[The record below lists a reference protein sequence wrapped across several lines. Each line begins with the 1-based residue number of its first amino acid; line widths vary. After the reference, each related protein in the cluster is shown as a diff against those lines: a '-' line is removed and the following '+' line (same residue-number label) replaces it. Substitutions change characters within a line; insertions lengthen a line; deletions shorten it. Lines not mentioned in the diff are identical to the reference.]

1 MHEQARVAGP
11 GELLAFLLR
20 REAREH
26 GGLGRTRLVEGDDD
40 ALAGADQCAGAL
52 DHLAEHGGEVKG
64 GVVGL
69 RQGSSRSVW
78 SPIELRRALRRREL
92 TVQF

>member
-1 MHEQARVAGP
+1 MREQARVAGP

-40 ALAGADQCAGAL
+40 ALAGAGQCAGAL
-52 DHLAEHGGEVKG
+52 DHFAEHGGEVKG
-64 GVVGL
+64 GVDTP
-69 RQGSSRSVW
+69 QGRD
-78 SPIELRRALRRREL
+78 EGGDARARRPVLP
-92 TVQF
+92 F